1 MWAKIYGQRA
11 IKCTLEETCKK
22 VLSREDFTKM
32 RQESPYFCDIC
43 KTGFK
48 WKKQIHK
55 THEHS
60 SQSWS

>member
-22 VLSREDFTKM
+22 VFSREDFTKM

-48 WKKQIHK
+48 WKK
-55 THEHS
+55 
-60 SQSWS
+60 